1 MAPFFSGETIN
12 LHNYTDS
19 TPETPHNY
27 EGSSAIIIGI
37 KNFLR
42 LAAFYAFHAYIG

>member
-1 MAPFFSGETIN
+1 MVNPSFENAATI
-12 LHNYTDS
+12 S
-19 TPETPHNY
+19 FIKPETPHNY